1 MIRRF
6 APLALAS
13 TLILGACGSGNA
25 LSKSDVLAVNGT
37 GYSLDDLNA
46 VIDTLVETKQLSES
60 NGKVA
65 GDDLKGILRVI
76 IKSEAYK
83 QFKSSIG
90 LTEDPAIAQRI
101 KDTAAADKT
110 FATYPK
116 VMQDLLLD
124 LNIAE
129 GNLEAAKIPATS
141 RIKAL
146 YEKNPASSG
155 VLCLSHILV
164 KTESE
169 ARQILKDLA
178 EGADFAA
185 TAGKKSIDP
194 SGKSDGGK
202 LTDDGAR
209 CQTLGN
215 AQATYVPE
223 FVRGA
228 VAAKAGVPSGP
239 VKSQF
244 GWHIILNAAYDD
256 VADDITTALGKTPMQ
271 NLIVGYMATAD
282 IRIASTYGTW
292 DGATASIN

>member
-141 RIKAL
+141 TIKAL

-178 EGADFAA
+178 EGADFAV

>member
-46 VIDTLVETKQLSES
+46 VIDTLVETKQLSKS

-116 VMQDLLLD
+116 VM
-124 LNIAE
+124 
-129 GNLEAAKIPATS
+129 
-141 RIKAL
+141 
-146 YEKNPASSG
+146 
-155 VLCLSHILV
+155 
-164 KTESE
+164 
-169 ARQILKDLA
+169 
-178 EGADFAA
+178 
-185 TAGKKSIDP
+185 
-194 SGKSDGGK
+194 
-202 LTDDGAR
+202 
-209 CQTLGN
+209 
-215 AQATYVPE
+215 
-223 FVRGA
+223 
-228 VAAKAGVPSGP
+228 
-239 VKSQF
+239 
-244 GWHIILNAAYDD
+244 
-256 VADDITTALGKTPMQ
+256 
-271 NLIVGYMATAD
+271 
-282 IRIASTYGTW
+282 
-292 DGATASIN
+292 